1 MSGPAGDAI
10 EIEGLVKRYDG
21 RTVIDELTFGVRR
34 GEIFALLGPNG
45 AGKTTTVETIE
56 GYRRPDGGRVR
67 VLGLDPA
74 RDERALRGRLGLML
88 QGGGIYP
95 QARPRELVRLF
106 ARFYARP
113 LEPDGLLDRVG
124 LGGVAERRYKVLS
137 GGEKQRLS
145 LALALVG
152 RPDVAVL
159 DEPTAG
165 MDPEAKATTRELIAE
180 LRSDGV
186 TVLLTTH
193 ELADVE
199 RLADRLALI
208 DRGRLVALGTPEEL
222 LSGGTRRLRFRAA
235 RALTTDELEALAV
248 HLAATSPNAWLS
260 ADGRTGYRLDGT
272 PPTPDVIASLT
283 AWCAEHG
290 VLIVTLEAG
299 GGSLEERYLEL
310 VGSESRG

>member
-1 MSGPAGDAI
+1 MSGPTGDAI

-21 RTVIDELTFGVRR
+21 RTVIDKLSFGVRR
-34 GEIFALLGPNG
+34 GEMFALLGPNG

-74 RDERALRGRLGLML
+74 RDERTLRGRLGLML

-113 LEPDGLLDRVG
+113 LEPDRLLDQVG

-159 DEPTAG
+159 D
-165 MDPEAKATTRELIAE
+165 
-180 LRSDGV
+180 
-186 TVLLTTH
+186 
-193 ELADVE
+193 
-199 RLADRLALI
+199 
-208 DRGRLVALGTPEEL
+208 
-222 LSGGTRRLRFRAA
+222 
-235 RALTTDELEALAV
+235 
-248 HLAATSPNAWLS
+248 
-260 ADGRTGYRLDGT
+260 
-272 PPTPDVIASLT
+272 
-283 AWCAEHG
+283 
-290 VLIVTLEAG
+290 
-299 GGSLEERYLEL
+299 
-310 VGSESRG
+310 